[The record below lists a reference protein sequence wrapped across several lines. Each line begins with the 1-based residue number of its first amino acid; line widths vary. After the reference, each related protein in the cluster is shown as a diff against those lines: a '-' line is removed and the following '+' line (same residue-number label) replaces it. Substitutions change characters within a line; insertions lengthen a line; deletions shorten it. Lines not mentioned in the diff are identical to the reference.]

1 MINISQKE
9 AEYLRSK
16 GRGFDIHTISKTHK
30 GRAKRYYMTTRYK
43 TIEIL
48 NEYRK
53 SVHQTDLY
61 IDKNKKNFNF

>member
-1 MINISQKE
+1 M
-9 AEYLRSK
+9 
-16 GRGFDIHTISKTHK
+16 HTISKTHK

-43 TIEIL
+43 TVEIL